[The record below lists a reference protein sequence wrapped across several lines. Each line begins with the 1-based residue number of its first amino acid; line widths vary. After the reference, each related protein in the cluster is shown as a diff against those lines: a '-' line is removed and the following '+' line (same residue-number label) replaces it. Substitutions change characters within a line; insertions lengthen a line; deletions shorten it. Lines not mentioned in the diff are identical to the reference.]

1 MTSIVF
7 EDVKGVPDKKGFAAV
22 DSLHREVFGMPLDP
36 ESLKGKRDLL
46 FTLAWDGEICA
57 GFFISYA
64 LKRDRYYLWMAGV
77 DEKYRGQGIATGL
90 IERLQDYCRE
100 NGYAEL
106 QLKTKNKWRNML
118 LLSIKSG
125 FDVIGTYTD
134 DNGEPKIILQKKV
147 S

>member
-1 MTSIVF
+1 MGEIYYQNLQAPLEPEKF
-7 EDVKGVPDKKGFAAV
+7 PAV
-22 DSLHREVFGMPLDP
+22 DALHRAVFRMPLDP
-36 ESLKGKRDLL
+36 ENLGGKQDLL

-77 DEKYRGQGIATGL
+77 DEKYRGQGIATRL
-90 IERLQDYCRE
+90 IELLHGYCRE
-100 NGYAEL
+100 NGYSEL

-118 LLSIKSG
+118 LFSIKNG

-134 DNGEPKIILQKKV
+134 DNGEPKIILQKAV
-147 S
+147 